1 MTPLIIALIEI
12 NTSQNIVLIK
22 EIRKYHKANTQKHN
36 YKSSRFL
43 VATSSLFIATALA
56 TNHFI
61 WFQFRN
67 QPSGALA

>member
-22 EIRKYHKANTQKHN
+22 EIRKYYKSNTQKHN

-43 VATSSLFIATALA
+43 ATSSLFIATALA

-61 WFQFRN
+61 VFQFCE
-67 QPSGALA
+67 